1 MEQIVSNIFLLI
13 ATGLIM
19 LVAFIML
26 VQAYRKAIRM
36 KKECNK
42 HVNAKIM
49 AFEEKR
55 VRGRKRFFPIYEYYF
70 EKKLFTVVSI
80 GRVYRNKDTLGE
92 FEIIAINPNNPSEIY
107 QSSEYADDS
116 LLWIICAIIIVVM
129 SLIPTVA
136 GIITYM

>member
-26 VQAYRKAIRM
+26 VQAYRKASRM

-49 AFEEKR
+49 AFEEKK
-55 VRGRKRFFPIYEYYF
+55 VRGRKRFFPVYEYYF
-70 EKKLFTVVSI
+70 EKKLFTAVSV
-80 GRVYRNKDTLGE
+80 GRGCRNKDTLGE
-92 FEIIAINPNNPSEIY
+92 FEIIAINPNDPGEIY

-116 LLWIICAIIIVVM
+116 LLWIICAIVIVVM
-129 SLIPTVA
+129 GLIPTVV
-136 GIITYM
+136 GIIVYM